1 MYVWTLGHFDEKR
14 KQNPLPRD
22 GASTA
27 EAAPAQV
34 ERCGQGEIR
43 RANSTPNGGPHLE
56 LGRLLLIT
64 WCVFDFSNAETTR
77 PTNLPI

>member
-56 LGRLLLIT
+56 LGRLRLKT
-64 WCVFDFSNAETTR
+64 RSKSDF
-77 PTNLPI
+77 